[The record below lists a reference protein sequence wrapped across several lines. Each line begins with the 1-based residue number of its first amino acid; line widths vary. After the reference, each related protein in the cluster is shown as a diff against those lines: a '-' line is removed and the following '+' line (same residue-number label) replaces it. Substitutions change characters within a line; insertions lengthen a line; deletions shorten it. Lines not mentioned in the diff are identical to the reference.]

1 MHHRLAGEQAD
12 HVIASNVDME
22 WLEASNTKKSIFTGQ
37 VKDLF
42 PDKKTIITVK
52 KTDSI
57 SHAFKTIIDN
67 KILSVPVYDVHEH
80 KYIGFIDILDIV
92 AHTLQVLKETE
103 FIGGEAP
110 RLVESEERFGG
121 QQVSS
126 VSDLSRRNP
135 WKPVEDKMPISAA
148 IDRMVQWKVH
158 RIPVLD
164 SAGDLITLITQ
175 SHIVSWIHKHM
186 KELGPTVTRKTVD
199 EMELGLGL
207 GEVVSVP
214 LTALALDAF
223 KLMHSKG
230 VSAVAVVNEKNE
242 LVGNISASD
251 LKQIGY
257 DAKMFSK
264 LFLKIDEFMKHIP
277 PNEFFS
283 GPICVQKGSTFEEVI
298 EKLQLAKVHRLY
310 VVSLDNKP
318 IGVIS
323 QQEVLQ
329 SIRGANTKKKT
340 TKT

>member
-1 MHHRLAGEQAD
+1 MHHRLPGEQAD

-22 WLEASNTKKSIFTGQ
+22 WLESDNKKKSIFVGP
-37 VKDLF
+37 VKDFL

-52 KTDSI
+52 KTDTI
-57 SHAFKTIIDN
+57 AHAFKTIIDN
-67 KILSVPVYDVHEH
+67 KVLSLPVYDVQEH
-80 KYIGFIDILDIV
+80 SYIGFIDILDIV
-92 AHTLQVLKETE
+92 AHALQVLKETE

-121 QQVSS
+121 QKVSS

-135 WKPVEDKMPISAA
+135 WRPVEDKMPISAA
-148 IDRMVQWKVH
+148 IDRMVLWKVH

-164 SAGDLITLITQ
+164 SSGELITLITQ
-175 SHIVSWIHKHM
+175 SQIVSIIHKHM
-186 KELGPTVTRKTVD
+186 KELGPITHKTVN
-199 EMELGLGL
+199 EMELGLCM
-207 GEVVSVP
+207 GEIVSVP
-214 LTALALDAF
+214 LTALAIDAF

-264 LFLKIDEFMKHIP
+264 LYLKIDEFMKHIP
-277 PNEFFS
+277 PNDVFN
-283 GPICVQKGSTFEEVI
+283 GPICVQKTATYEEVV
-298 EKLQLAKVHRLY
+298 EKLQLAQVHRIY
-310 VVSLDNKP
+310 VVGNDKKP

-323 QQEVLQ
+323 QLEILKAL
-329 SIRGANTKKKT
+329 RGANTKKKPT
-340 TKT
+340 NT